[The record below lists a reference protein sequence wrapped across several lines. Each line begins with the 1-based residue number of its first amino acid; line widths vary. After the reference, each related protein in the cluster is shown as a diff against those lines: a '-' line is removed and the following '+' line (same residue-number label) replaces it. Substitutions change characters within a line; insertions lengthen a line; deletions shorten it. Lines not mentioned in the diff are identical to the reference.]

1 VIGPARYSDPASTNL
16 GNDMLSE
23 DMKRVVS
30 EQRLGFVAT
39 VNADGSPNLSPKGTF
54 VVIGDDAIAFG
65 EIRSPQTLRNLKA
78 NPAIEVNFVDP
89 FVRKGYRFA
98 GRARIVE
105 RGDAA
110 FESELA
116 GFHQFD
122 LVAAIRAIVTI
133 TVTTARPITSPAYDR
148 GRTEAELRRSWTR
161 RFRQLQPAER
171 FEE

>member
-1 VIGPARYSDPASTNL
+1 MQ
-16 GNDMLSE
+16 GNGMLSE

-54 VVIGDDAIAFG
+54 VVVGDAAIAFG

-98 GRARIVE
+98 GSASIVE
-105 RGDAA
+105 RGDASFEHALGA
-110 FESELA
+110 FR
-116 GFHQFD
+116 HFD
-122 LVAAIRAIVTI
+122 LVGSFGAIVTI
-133 TVTTARPITSPAYDR
+133 TVQRARAITSPSYDH
-148 GRTEAELRRSWTR
+148 GRTEAELRRGWTR
-161 RFRQLQPAER
+161 RFRELQPGQR

>member
-1 VIGPARYSDPASTNL
+1 
-16 GNDMLSE
+16 MLSE

-54 VVIGDDAIAFG
+54 VVIADDAIAFG

-89 FVRKGYRFA
+89 FLRKGYRFA
-98 GRARIVE
+98 GRAGIVE
-105 RGDAA
+105 RGDAS
-110 FESELA
+110 FEQALVPF
-116 GFHQFD
+116 GHFD
-122 LVAAIRAIVTI
+122 LVSAFRAIVTI
-133 TVTTARPITSPAYDR
+133 TVATARPITSPAYDR
-148 GRTEAELRRSWTR
+148 GRSEAELRRSWTR
-161 RFRQLQPAER
+161 RFRELQPGQR

>member
-1 VIGPARYSDPASTNL
+1 
-16 GNDMLSE
+16 MLS
-23 DMKRVVS
+23 DNMKRLVS

-54 VVIGDDAIAFG
+54 VVVGDDAIAFG

-78 NPAIEVNFVDP
+78 NPSIEVNFVDP

-105 RGDAA
+105 RGDSA
-110 FESELA
+110 FERELA
-116 GFHQFD
+116 AFHQFD
-122 LVAAIRAIVTI
+122 LVAHIRAVVTI
-133 TVTTARPITSPAYDR
+133 TVTSAQAITSPAYDH
-148 GRTEAELRRSWTR
+148 GRTEGELRRTWTR
-161 RFRQLQPAER
+161 RFRQLQPGER